1 MNTKTLCALTA
12 IFVTTLISANFNV
25 ASAETTSTVNDNVK
39 LIIDIMDK
47 KRENDKRALETIEKK
62 HAEAASKIVS
72 ILQEYEQTLKQH
84 KFANPSTEKRVMDNA
99 NSIQNKITGIIE
111 LLENRIVTKEIN
123 TPSEPYLKKIAQG
136 KLSTKLPDYKVTYQ
150 VFAADYN
157 LNNVQVMVSSDLDS
171 KQQAVGNIFAKNS
184 NKATFLI
191 KASDPNSITAEIV
204 S

>member
-1 MNTKTLCALTA
+1 MTA
-12 IFVTTLISANFNV
+12 IFATALILANFNV
-25 ASAETTSTVNDNVK
+25 ASAETTNTVNDNVK
-39 LIIDIMDK
+39 RIIDVIEQK
-47 KRENDKRALETIEKK
+47 QENDKRTLEAIDKK
-62 HAEAASKIVS
+62 RAEAASKIVS

-84 KFANPSTEKRVMDNA
+84 KFTNPSTEKRVVDNT

-111 LLENRIVTKEIN
+111 LLENRIVTKEIK

-136 KLSTKLPDYKVTYQ
+136 KLSTKLPEYYKVTYQ

-157 LNNVQVMVSSDLDS
+157 LNNVQVMASSDLDS
-171 KQQAVGNIFAKNS
+171 KQKSIGNIFAKNS